1 MFRKNR
7 LERELDEDIEEH
19 LQMATEDNL
28 RRGMSPR
35 EAAEAA
41 RRAFGGVEQMKE
53 EFRDQRG
60 IPVLETLSREARIAF
75 RSLRKAPGFAV
86 LSTLT
91 LALAIGANS
100 AIFSAVNA
108 LLFNPAG
115 LSEPNRVVVV
125 RARYDKLG
133 LGNLVISLS
142 DFEQVS
148 GSPQIFSSAAIAKAA
163 SFTYTGG
170 AYPQRLAALRV
181 SWRWFEVFGSQ
192 PAQGRV
198 FTAEEDQPG
207 NNRVVVLSDAAWRR
221 LFGGDSSILGRTIV
235 LDQSPYKVI
244 GVMRPEYTA
253 NVNELGGLSVQR
265 PEIFVPLA
273 AHADIPPIFYNE
285 TYLGV
290 ARLHRGFSVTKA
302 QAFMGNAT

>member
-1 MFRKNR
+1 VNLRIALVRLAGMFRRSR
-7 LERELDEDIEEH
+7 LERELDQDIQEH

-41 RRAFGGVEQMKE
+41 RRAFGGMEQMKE

-86 LSTLT
+86 LSILT

-115 LSEPNRVVVV
+115 ITEPNRVVVV

-148 GSPQIFSSAAIAKAA
+148 GSPQIFSCAAIAKAA
-163 SFTYTGG
+163 SFTYT
-170 AYPQRLAALRV
+170 AARTRSVSPHCACPGDGLRSSDRSRRKV
-181 SWRWFEVFGSQ
+181 GFSPRKRIS
-192 PAQGRV
+192 PA
-198 FTAEEDQPG
+198 T
-207 NNRVVVLSDAAWRR
+207 
-221 LFGGDSSILGRTIV
+221 T
-235 LDQSPYKVI
+235 
-244 GVMRPEYTA
+244 
-253 NVNELGGLSVQR
+253 GLSCSAMR
-265 PEIFVPLA
+265 
-273 AHADIPPIFYNE
+273 
-285 TYLGV
+285 LGIASSEV
-290 ARLHRGFSVTKA
+290 THRSWVESLSSTKA
-302 QAFMGNAT
+302 LTK